1 MENLTPV
8 VQAQFNELSEE
19 GKMHFQIDFED
30 KKKSVGTSYV
40 MMIFLG
46 SHYAYLGKWGL
57 CIAFWISLLFVIGFF
72 WAFVDLFRM
81 KSIVNEYN
89 NKLAQRIILQSKM
102 IYRK

>member
-1 MENLTPV
+1 
-8 VQAQFNELSEE
+8 
-19 GKMHFQIDFED
+19 MHFQIDFED
-30 KKKSVGTSYV
+30 KKKSLGTSYI

-46 SHYAYLGKWGL
+46 SHYAYLGNWSK
-57 CIAFWISLLFVIGFF
+57 CILFWFTLLFLIGFF

-81 KSIVNEYN
+81 KTIVTDYN

>member
-1 MENLTPV
+1 MENLTAV
-8 VQAQFNELSEE
+8 VQAQFNELSEK

-30 KKKSVGTSYV
+30 KKKSLGTSYI
-40 MMIFLG
+40 MMILLG

-57 CIAFWISLLFVIGFF
+57 CIAFWISLLFVVGFF

-89 NKLAQRIILQSKM
+89 NKLAQRIILQAKM
-102 IYRK
+102 IYK